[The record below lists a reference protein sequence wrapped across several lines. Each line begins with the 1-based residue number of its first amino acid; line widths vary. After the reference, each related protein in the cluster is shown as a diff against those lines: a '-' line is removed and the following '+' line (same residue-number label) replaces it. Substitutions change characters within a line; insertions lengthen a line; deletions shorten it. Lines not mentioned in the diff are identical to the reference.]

1 MKDLVVLNDSA
12 ENLLAISKDVMDKN
26 YLHRLTE
33 FELVSTTD
41 ESLEDAMQRIRLVR
55 IDKIVYEKE
64 ERILEKL
71 INIFNAVGTTKG
83 NICLLIHSDG
93 HEVEFYIGTKTE
105 DFSAS
110 SVKDGLLKSMKG
122 NLPGTRT
129 TQVRNS
135 EYHEMT
141 RRIFDMENSSSLTV
155 SCVTGVPS
163 LKDLRNEH
171 DVRGLER
178 LINAMHGEEFSTIFL
193 AQAISSGQILEMRQ
207 GFEEM
212 HTAISGLRK
221 ATYSSGRNESQ
232 GLSEGTSKG
241 MTDAFNVSLAKTQAH
256 TSSQTLGG
264 GVSAGSAAS
273 AGVGIGGVG
282 VSGSVYGGVNVSYSD
297 TSSNTE
303 GTSETEGF
311 SKSESTS
318 QSSNQTITSG
328 KTMSIQFEVGNKQ
341 VDEVLKKTDKHLDRL
356 NVASDIGLWNFAAYF
371 VTKDEQT
378 ARIVAANYQSLV
390 RGEDSSIEGSA
401 ISVWPSNH
409 PDARNIMG
417 ALERLEHP
425 LFKSPDFHQLNLS
438 SGALI
443 NTKELALALTLPR
456 KSTPGLP
463 VIEMAEFGR
472 NVSYLNKKNLGK
484 SIDIGHVY
492 HMGDV
497 YETRL
502 SLDVES
508 LSMHTFITGST
519 GSGKSN
525 TVYGLLENLKEND
538 VTYLVIEPAKGEY
551 KHVFGDRDD
560 VNVFGTNQANTPL
573 LRLNPFYFPEKVHVF
588 EHIDRLVEIFNAC
601 WPMYDAMPAIL
612 RESIERIYVESG
624 WNLEHSIFF
633 DKTPTFP
640 TVTDLVD
647 ALPKVIERSRY
658 SSEVK
663 GNYTGALVTRVNS
676 LAHGQLSK
684 ILVSD
689 EVSSEKLFDENC
701 IIDLSMV
708 GSSESKSLLMGLLFI
723 RLQEHRLQHSNVLGN
738 RLRHVTVLEEAHHL
752 LRRTSVEQSAEGSNV
767 QGKSVEMISNGIAEM
782 RSFGEG
788 FILVDQSPSLLDPS
802 AIRNTNTKII
812 MRLPESTDRQLVGS
826 SIGLDEHQTSEIS
839 KLETSVAVIYQNDWL
854 EPILGKISEHTIK
867 SGFSYAYDKRMNL
880 SQRRERV
887 TRFLEN
893 LLAKR
898 PDRQSLLEDV
908 NREMNVRSGLKE
920 RLILKIRTNPDGRL
934 FEDME
939 EAFVGEVIATFV
951 PIDEIMTYSM
961 GADTFEQF
969 DERFQRSLSFYVK
982 GERTKS
988 LIQQLLLLHYCTL
1001 HEEHVSFYEEWFSYL
1016 ERKDG

>member
-1 MKDLVVLNDSA
+1 MKDLVVLNDST

-93 HEVEFYIGTKTE
+93 HEVEFYIGTKSDE
-105 DFSAS
+105 FSAS
-110 SVKDGLLKSMKG
+110 SVKEGLLKSMKG

-141 RRIFDMENSSSLTV
+141 RRIFDVENSSSLTV

-178 LINAMHGEEFSTIFL
+178 LINAMHGEEFSAIFL
-193 AQAISSGQILEMRQ
+193 AQAISSDQILKMRQ

-232 GLSEGTSKG
+232 GLSEGKSRG
-241 MTDAFNVSLAKTQAH
+241 MTEALNVSLAKTQAH
-256 TSSQTLGG
+256 TSSNT
-264 GVSAGSAAS
+264 
-273 AGVGIGGVG
+273 VGIGFEVGVG
-282 VSGSVYGGVNVSYSD
+282 VDYSH
-297 TSSNTE
+297 TRAEME
-303 GTSETEGF
+303 GKSETEGF
-311 SKSESTS
+311 SKSDSTS
-318 QSSNQTITSG
+318 QSSNQTTSSG

-341 VDEVLKKTDKHLDRL
+341 VDEVLKKVDKHLDRL
-356 NVASDIGLWNFAAYF
+356 NVASDIGLWDFAAYF

-390 RGEDSSIEGSA
+390 RGEDSSIEGAS

-409 PDARNIMG
+409 PDARSIMES
-417 ALERLEHP
+417 LERLDHP
-425 LFKSPDFHQLNLS
+425 LFKSPDVHQLNLS

-484 SIDIGHVY
+484 SLDIGHVY

-497 YETRL
+497 YETSL
-502 SLDVES
+502 SLDIES

-525 TVYGLLENLKEND
+525 TVYGLLENLKKND

-560 VNVFGTNQANTPL
+560 VNVYGTNEANTPL
-573 LRLNPFYFPEKVHVF
+573 LRLNPFYFPKSVHVF
-588 EHIDRLVEIFNAC
+588 EHID
-601 WPMYDAMPAIL
+601 
-612 RESIERIYVESG
+612 
-624 WNLEHSIFF
+624 
-633 DKTPTFP
+633 
-640 TVTDLVD
+640 
-647 ALPKVIERSRY
+647 
-658 SSEVK
+658 
-663 GNYTGALVTRVNS
+663 
-676 LAHGQLSK
+676 
-684 ILVSD
+684 
-689 EVSSEKLFDENC
+689 
-701 IIDLSMV
+701 
-708 GSSESKSLLMGLLFI
+708 
-723 RLQEHRLQHSNVLGN
+723 
-738 RLRHVTVLEEAHHL
+738 
-752 LRRTSVEQSAEGSNV
+752 
-767 QGKSVEMISNGIAEM
+767 
-782 RSFGEG
+782 
-788 FILVDQSPSLLDPS
+788 
-802 AIRNTNTKII
+802 
-812 MRLPESTDRQLVGS
+812 
-826 SIGLDEHQTSEIS
+826 
-839 KLETSVAVIYQNDWL
+839 
-854 EPILGKISEHTIK
+854 
-867 SGFSYAYDKRMNL
+867 
-880 SQRRERV
+880 
-887 TRFLEN
+887 
-893 LLAKR
+893 
-898 PDRQSLLEDV
+898 
-908 NREMNVRSGLKE
+908 
-920 RLILKIRTNPDGRL
+920 
-934 FEDME
+934 
-939 EAFVGEVIATFV
+939 
-951 PIDEIMTYSM
+951 
-961 GADTFEQF
+961 
-969 DERFQRSLSFYVK
+969 
-982 GERTKS
+982 
-988 LIQQLLLLHYCTL
+988 
-1001 HEEHVSFYEEWFSYL
+1001 
-1016 ERKDG
+1016 

>member
-1 MKDLVVLNDSA
+1 MKDLVLSNNSV
-12 ENLLAISKDVMDKN
+12 ENLLTISKDVMDKN

-33 FELVSTTD
+33 FELASIVH
-41 ESLEDAMQRIRLVR
+41 EPLEDATQRIRLVR

-93 HEVEFYIGTKTE
+93 HEVEFYIGTKTD

-141 RRIFDMENSSSLTV
+141 RRIFDRENSSSLTV

-178 LINAMHGEEFSTIFL
+178 LINAMHGEEFSAIFL
-193 AQAISSGQILEMRQ
+193 AQAISPEQILEMRQ
-207 GFEEM
+207 GYEEM
-212 HTAISGLRK
+212 HTAISGFRK

-232 GLSEGTSKG
+232 GLSKGKSEGTAVS
-241 MTDAFNVSLAKTQAH
+241 FNKSIAKTQAH
-256 TSSQTLGG
+256 TSNHAFG
-264 GVSAGSAAS
+264 AA
-273 AGVGIGGVG
+273 VV
-282 VSGSVYGGVNVSYSD
+282 VSYSHTD
-297 TSSNTE
+297 SKTKGE
-303 GTSETEGF
+303 SETN
-311 SKSESTS
+311 SASVSESTS
-318 QSSNQTITSG
+318 QSSSQTISRG
-328 KTMSIQFEVGNKQ
+328 ESISVQFEVGNKQ
-341 VDEVLKKTDKHLDRL
+341 VDEVLKKVDKHLDRL
-356 NVASDIGLWNFAAYF
+356 HVASDIGLWNFAAYF

-417 ALERLEHP
+417 SLERLEHP
-425 LFKSPDFHQLNLS
+425 LFKSPDVYQLNLS

-472 NVSYLNKKNLGK
+472 NVSYLNKKDLGR

-497 YETRL
+497 YETSL

-573 LRLNPFYFPEKVHVF
+573 LRLNPFYFPETVHVF
-588 EHIDRLVEIFNAC
+588 EHIDRLVEIFTAC

-624 WNLEHSIFF
+624 WNLEHSICF
-633 DKTPTFP
+633 DRTPTFP
-640 TVTDLVD
+640 TVTDLVE

-658 SSEVK
+658 SIEVK

-676 LAHGQLSK
+676 LALGQLGK

-708 GSSESKSLLMGLLFI
+708 GSGESKSLLMGLLFI
-723 RLQEHRLQHSNVLGN
+723 RLQEHRLQQSNVLGN

-782 RSFGEG
+782 RSLGEG

-826 SIGLDEHQTSEIS
+826 SIGLDEYQTSEIS
-839 KLETSVAVIYQNDWL
+839 KLETGVAVVYQNDWL
-854 EPILGKISEHTIK
+854 EPILGKISEHAIK

-893 LLAKR
+893 LLAKS

-920 RLILKIRTNPDGRL
+920 RLISKLRMNPDGRL

-951 PIDEIMTYSM
+951 PLEEIMTYSM

-982 GERTKS
+982 GEQTKS
-988 LIQQLLLLHYCTL
+988 LIQQPLLLHYCTL

>member
-1 MKDLVVLNDSA
+1 MKDLVVLNDST

-93 HEVEFYIGTKTE
+93 HEVEFYIGTKSDE
-105 DFSAS
+105 FSAS
-110 SVKDGLLKSMKG
+110 SVKEGLLKSMKG

-141 RRIFDMENSSSLTV
+141 RRIFDVENSSSLTV

-178 LINAMHGEEFSTIFL
+178 LINAMHGEEFSAIFL
-193 AQAISSGQILEMRQ
+193 AQAISSDQILKMRQ

-232 GLSEGTSKG
+232 GLSEGKSRG
-241 MTDAFNVSLAKTQAH
+241 MTEALNVSLAKTQAH
-256 TSSQTLGG
+256 TSSNT
-264 GVSAGSAAS
+264 
-273 AGVGIGGVG
+273 VGIGFEVGVG
-282 VSGSVYGGVNVSYSD
+282 VNYSH
-297 TSSNTE
+297 TRAEME
-303 GTSETEGF
+303 GKSETEGF
-311 SKSESTS
+311 SKSDSTS
-318 QSSNQTITSG
+318 QSSNQTTSSG

-341 VDEVLKKTDKHLDRL
+341 VDEVLKKVDKHLDRL
-356 NVASDIGLWNFAAYF
+356 NVASDIGLWDFAAYF

-390 RGEDSSIEGSA
+390 RGEDSSIEGAS

-409 PDARNIMG
+409 PDARSIMES
-417 ALERLEHP
+417 LERLDHP
-425 LFKSPDFHQLNLS
+425 LFKSPDVHQLNLS

-484 SIDIGHVY
+484 SLDIGHVY

-497 YETRL
+497 YETSL
-502 SLDVES
+502 SLDIES

-525 TVYGLLENLKEND
+525 TVYGLLENLKKND

-560 VNVFGTNQANTPL
+560 VNVYGTNEANTPL
-573 LRLNPFYFPEKVHVF
+573 LRLNPFYFPKSVHVF

-624 WNLEHSIFF
+624 WSLEHSICF
-633 DKTPTFP
+633 DKTSTFP
-640 TVTDLVD
+640 TITDLVE
-647 ALPKVIERSRY
+647 ALPNVIEQSGY

-663 GNYTGALVTRVNS
+663 GNYAGALVTRVNS
-676 LAHGQLSK
+676 LALGQLGK

-782 RSFGEG
+782 RSLGEG

-839 KLETSVAVIYQNDWL
+839 KLETGVAVIYQNDWL
-854 EPILGKISEHTIK
+854 EPILGKISEHAIK
-867 SGFSYAYDKRMNL
+867 SGFSYAYDKRTIL

-887 TRFLEN
+887 TAVLEN
-893 LLAKR
+893 LLARR
-898 PDRQSLLEDV
+898 PDRQSLLEDIY
-908 NREMNVRSGLKE
+908 REMNVRPGLKE
-920 RLILKIRTNPDGRL
+920 RLISKIRTNPDGRL

-939 EAFVGEVIATFV
+939 EAFVGEVIATFI
-951 PIDEIMTYSM
+951 PLDEIMTYSM
-961 GADTFEQF
+961 AADTLEQF
-969 DERFQRSLSFYVK
+969 DLRFQRSLSFYVN

-988 LIQQLLLLHYCTL
+988 LVQQLLLLHYCTL

>member
-1 MKDLVVLNDSA
+1 MKDLVVLNDSV
-12 ENLLAISKDVMDKN
+12 ENLLAISKDMMDKN

-33 FELVSTTD
+33 FELISTVH
-41 ESLEDAMQRIRLVR
+41 EPLEDAMQRIRLVR

-93 HEVEFYIGTKTE
+93 HEVEFYIGTKTD

-135 EYHEMT
+135 EYQEMT
-141 RRIFDMENSSSLTV
+141 RRIFDVKNSSSLTV

-171 DVRGLER
+171 DIRGLER
-178 LINAMHGEEFSTIFL
+178 LINAMHGEEFSAIFL
-193 AQAISSGQILEMRQ
+193 AQAISSKQILEMRQ

-221 ATYSSGRNESQ
+221 VTYSSGRNESQ
-232 GLSEGTSKG
+232 GLSESKSRG
-241 MTDAFNVSLAKTQAH
+241 MMEALNVSLAKTQAH
-256 TSSQTLGG
+256 TSSDTF
-264 GVSAGSAAS
+264 GVGASASVGKGFAS
-273 AGVGIGGVG
+273 AGVG
-282 VSGSVYGGVNVSYSD
+282 VNYSH
-297 TSSNTE
+297 TRAKME
-303 GTSETEGF
+303 GTSKTEGF

-318 QSSNQTITSG
+318 QSSNQTTSSG
-328 KTMSIQFEVGNKQ
+328 KTMSVQFEVGNKQ
-341 VDEVLKKTDKHLDRL
+341 VDEVLKKVDKHLDRL

-390 RGEDSSIEGSA
+390 RGEDSSIEGSS

-409 PDARNIMG
+409 PDARSIMES
-417 ALERLEHP
+417 LERLDHP
-425 LFKSPDFHQLNLS
+425 LFKSPDVHQLNLS

-484 SIDIGHVY
+484 SLDIGHVY

-502 SLDVES
+502 SLDIES

-525 TVYGLLENLKEND
+525 TVYGLLENLKKND

-573 LRLNPFYFPEKVHVF
+573 LRLNPFYFPETIHVF

-624 WNLEHSIFF
+624 WSLEHSICF

-647 ALPKVIERSRY
+647 ALPKVIEQSRY

-676 LAHGQLSK
+676 LVLGQLSK

-782 RSFGEG
+782 RSLGEG
-788 FILVDQSPSLLDPS
+788 FIMVDQSPSLLDPS

-839 KLETSVAVIYQNDWL
+839 KLETGVAVIYQNDWL
-854 EPILGKISEHTIK
+854 EPILGKISKHAIK
-867 SGFSYAYDKRMNL
+867 PGFSYAYDKRTNL
-880 SQRRERV
+880 FQRRERV

-908 NREMNVRSGLKE
+908 NREMNVRPGLKE
-920 RLILKIRTNPDGRL
+920 RLISKIRKNSDGRL

-951 PIDEIMTYSM
+951 PLDEIMTYSM
-961 GADTFEQF
+961 AADTLEQF
-969 DERFQRSLSFYVK
+969 DERFRRSLSFYVN

-988 LIQQLLLLHYCTL
+988 LVQQLLLLHYCTL

>member
-1 MKDLVVLNDSA
+1 MKDLVVMNDSA

-33 FELVSTTD
+33 FDLVSTTD

-83 NICLLIHSDG
+83 NICLMIHSDG

-141 RRIFDMENSSSLTV
+141 RRIFDVENSSSLTV

-163 LKDLRNEH
+163 LKDLQNEH

-178 LINAMHGEEFSTIFL
+178 LINAMHGEEFSAIFL
-193 AQAISSGQILEMRQ
+193 AQAISAGQILEMRQ

-241 MTDAFNVSLAKTQAH
+241 VTNAFNVSLAKTQSY

-264 GVSAGSAAS
+264 GIS
-273 AGVGIGGVG
+273 VGGLE
-282 VSGSVYGGVNVSYSD
+282 VSYSD
-297 TSSNTE
+297 TSSNTG
-303 GTSETEGF
+303 GTSETEGI

-318 QSSNQTITSG
+318 QSSNQTTTSG
-328 KTMSIQFEVGNKQ
+328 KTMSIQYEVANKQ
-341 VDEVLKKTDKHLDRL
+341 VDEVLKKVDKHLNRL

-409 PDARNIMG
+409 PDSRNIMG

-425 LFKSPDFHQLNLS
+425 LFKSPDVYQLNLS

-472 NVSYLNKKNLGK
+472 NVSYLNKKDFGR

-497 YETRL
+497 YETSL

-525 TVYGLLENLKEND
+525 TVYGLLENLKKND

-573 LRLNPFYFPEKVHVF
+573 LRLNPFYFPETVHVF

-624 WNLEHSIFF
+624 WNLEHSICF
-633 DKTPTFP
+633 DRKPTFP
-640 TVTDLVD
+640 TVTDLVE

-676 LAHGQLSK
+676 LALGQLSK

-723 RLQEHRLQHSNVLGN
+723 RLQEHRLHHSNVLGN

-782 RSFGEG
+782 RSLGEG

-812 MRLPESTDRQLVGS
+812 MRLPESIDRQLVGS

-839 KLETSVAVIYQNDWL
+839 KLETGVAVVYQNDWL
-854 EPILGKISEHTIK
+854 EPILGKISEHAIK
-867 SGFSYAYDKRMNL
+867 SGFSYAYDKRASL

-920 RLILKIRTNPDGRL
+920 RLISKIRTNPDGRL

-939 EAFVGEVIATFV
+939 EAFVGEVIATVV
-951 PIDEIMTYSM
+951 PLDEIMTYSM
-961 GADTFEQF
+961 GADTLEQF

-988 LIQQLLLLHYCTL
+988 FIQQPLLLHYCTL

>member
-1 MKDLVVLNDSA
+1 
-12 ENLLAISKDVMDKN
+12 MDKN

-33 FELVSTTD
+33 FDLVSTTD

-83 NICLLIHSDG
+83 NICIMIHSDG
-93 HEVEFYIGTKTE
+93 HEIEFYIGTKTDE

-141 RRIFDMENSSSLTV
+141 RRIFDVENSSSLTV

-163 LKDLRNEH
+163 LKDLRDDH
-171 DVRGLER
+171 DIRGLER
-178 LINAMHGEEFSTIFL
+178 LINAMHGEEFSAIFL
-193 AQAISSGQILEMRQ
+193 AQAISAGQILEMRQ

-241 MTDAFNVSLAKTQAH
+241 LTDTFNVSLAKTQSH
-256 TSSQTLGG
+256 TSSHTLGG
-264 GVSAGSAAS
+264 GIS
-273 AGVGIGGVG
+273 VGALE
-282 VSGSVYGGVNVSYSD
+282 VSYSN

-303 GTSETEGF
+303 GTSETEGS

-318 QSSNQTITSG
+318 QSSSQTISRG
-328 KTMSIQFEVGNKQ
+328 ESISVQFEVGNKQ
-341 VDEVLKKTDKHLDRL
+341 VDEILKKVDKHLDRL
-356 NVASDIGLWNFAAYF
+356 HVASDIGLWNFAAYF

-401 ISVWPSNH
+401 ISIWPSNH

-417 ALERLEHP
+417 SLERLEHP
-425 LFKSPDFHQLNLS
+425 LFKSPDVYQLNLS

-472 NVSYLNKKNLGK
+472 NVSYLNKRDFGR

-497 YETRL
+497 YETSL

-525 TVYGLLENLKEND
+525 TVYGLLENLKKNE

-573 LRLNPFYFPEKVHVF
+573 LRLNPFYFPETVHVF

-624 WNLEHSIFF
+624 WNLEHSICF
-633 DKTPTFP
+633 DRKPTFP
-640 TVTDLVD
+640 TVTDLVEV
-647 ALPKVIERSRY
+647 LPKVIERSRY

-676 LAHGQLSK
+676 LALGQLSK

-723 RLQEHRLQHSNVLGN
+723 RLQEHRLHHSNVLGN

-782 RSFGEG
+782 RSLGEG

-812 MRLPESTDRQLVGS
+812 MRLPESMDRQLVGS

-839 KLETSVAVIYQNDWL
+839 KLETGVAVVYQNDWL
-854 EPILGKISEHTIK
+854 EPILGKISEHAIK
-867 SGFSYAYDKRMNL
+867 SGFSYAYDKRASL

-920 RLILKIRTNPDGRL
+920 RLISKIRTNPDGRL

-939 EAFVGEVIATFV
+939 EAFVGEVIATVV
-951 PIDEIMTYSM
+951 PLDEIMTYSM
-961 GADTFEQF
+961 GADTLEQF

-988 LIQQLLLLHYCTL
+988 LVQQPLLLHYCTL